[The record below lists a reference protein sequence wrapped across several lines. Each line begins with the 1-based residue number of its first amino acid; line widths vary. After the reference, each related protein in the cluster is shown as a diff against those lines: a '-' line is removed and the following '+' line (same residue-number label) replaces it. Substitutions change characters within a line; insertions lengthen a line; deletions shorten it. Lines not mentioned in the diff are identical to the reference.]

1 MLLIQLATL
10 VATIGS
16 RQEAHPFS
24 VIQSFDLKG
33 VSAASNA
40 ALIASDSLRGHLTVD
55 DRGTSAFCWSGA
67 VWDLRHGAVRRD
79 LAPLVVR
86 NVETRNWLP
95 VLSSNADRASK
106 ILGNGSSPFGRIL
119 QVMAFDGRSVTVLL
133 DGSELP
139 PGETERERALVPG
152 LRVVA
157 SYDLG
162 KEGGARAVTAWTQE
176 PSPRWISP
184 NADHVIGTVKGALAV
199 CVIPS
204 KPPRGV
210 KEHGN
215 LKRVAGV
222 AAKRFRGL
230 LSLRSRGFTPFQP
243 TASGPWLRRD
253 RKAIW
258 CSVRSMS
265 GRATLRH

>member
-1 MLLIQLATL
+1 M
-10 VATIGS
+10 
-16 RQEAHPFS
+16 
-24 VIQSFDLKG
+24 
-33 VSAASNA
+33 
-40 ALIASDSLRGHLTVD
+40 
-55 DRGTSAFCWSGA
+55 
-67 VWDLRHGAVRRD
+67 
-79 LAPLVVR
+79 
-86 NVETRNWLP
+86 
-95 VLSSNADRASK
+95 
-106 ILGNGSSPFGRIL
+106 
-119 QVMAFDGRSVTVLL
+119 L

-230 LSLRSRGFTPFQP
+230 LQP
-243 TASGPWLRRD
+243 QVKRIYAVSADGERAVVTKGPQGNLVFGELSVKTGDFAPLDVDSQNHTRVRYVGSTLWYSPASGDPLVWDGRKKRWAAGPGGRLAGSSLDGTWLLMKSSAGYRLV
-253 RKAIW
+253 KVKW
-258 CSVRSMS
+258 
-265 GRATLRH
+265 H